1 MFDLKSNGNNEIYL
15 SGRFDASQTDKA
27 DSIFDL
33 IDNNCIIDLSEL
45 EYISSAGLGSLLK
58 IHVRIS
64 KDGYKVTLKNVNKH
78 VKEVF
83 KYSGLDKVFVVEEKI

>member
-1 MFDLKSNGNNEIYL
+1 MFDLKTSGNNQIYL
-15 SGRFDASQTDKA
+15 SGRFDASQTAKA

-33 IDNNCIIDLSEL
+33 VDNNCTIDLSEL

-58 IHVRIS
+58 IYVRIS

-83 KYSGLDKVFVVEEKI
+83 KYSGLDKVFIIE